1 MKLSAGNLLRGVA
14 GLAGAFVVWLFAVW
28 PPPAWYRT
36 HWPAE
41 TAFQEMRRKQERADG
56 RTVGRSD
63 GRTPVSG
70 HASMRPPARL
80 YHPVP
85 LDSIA
90 PSMVDAAMAGED
102 QRFLEHHGIDWV
114 NLRRALGYDRDDFRW
129 GSSRDRR
136 DLLRALPHAWARRD
150 RLRGASTITQQLAKN
165 LYLSPSRNPLRKV
178 KEAVTAWRLEAAL
191 DKDRIM
197 ELYLNTVELGHE
209 VWGVDAASRLY
220 FKHPARQ
227 LTLAESAELAGE
239 LPFPLRSNPGYRPA
253 RMFHRQQLILAHLRG
268 EQVEIPPDSG
278 LVDVPDTI
286 VPAPTVESLPPMPPE
301 SLQLLPVPDSG
312 GAGQRDSV
320 DQAPP
325 RHCASAAR
333 LPECW
338 RLCVSTCGRSLT
350 CLTGPDLGLLAGVG
364 LST

>member
-41 TAFQEMRRKQERADG
+41 TAFQEMRAQERGGAGAQG
-56 RTVGRSD
+56 RRDVGTQER
-63 GRTPVSG
+63 GIGVL
-70 HASMRPPARL
+70 MRDSPCNPATLRPCVRL

-129 GSSRDRR
+129 SSSRDRG
-136 DLLRALPHAWARRD
+136 DLLRALPRAWARRD

-239 LPFPLRSNPGYRPA
+239 LPFPLRSNPAYRPA

-268 EQVEIPPDSG
+268 EPVEIPPDSG
-278 LVDVPDTI
+278 LADLPDTI
-286 VPAPTVESLPPMPPE
+286 IPAPTIESLPPMAPE
-301 SLQLLPVPDSG
+301 SLPLLPVPDSG

-320 DQAPP
+320 ETTPPP
-325 RHCASAAR
+325 R
-333 LPECW
+333 
-338 RLCVSTCGRSLT
+338 
-350 CLTGPDLGLLAGVG
+350 
-364 LST
+364 

>member
-1 MKLSAGNLLRGVA
+1 MTLSFRNLLRGVA

-28 PPPAWYRT
+28 PPPAWYRS

-41 TAFQEMRRKQERADG
+41 TAFQEMRAQERGDAGAQGCRGAGGVAHQDSN
-56 RTVGRSD
+56 RSFL
-63 GRTPVSG
+63 RPRVS
-70 HASMRPPARL
+70 AALRPCARL

-129 GSSRDRR
+129 SSARDRG

-197 ELYLNTVELGHE
+197 ALYLNTVELGHE

-220 FKHPARQ
+220 FKRPARQ

-268 EQVEIPPDSG
+268 EPVEIPPDSG
-278 LVDVPDTI
+278 LADVADTL
-286 VPAPTVESLPPMPPE
+286 VPAPTVESLPPMPEE
-301 SLQLLPVPDSG
+301 SLPQLLKTDSG
-312 GAGQRDSV
+312 GTAQVDSGAVGQRDSV
-320 DQAPP
+320 KDAPP
-325 RHCASAAR
+325 RS
-333 LPECW
+333 
-338 RLCVSTCGRSLT
+338 
-350 CLTGPDLGLLAGVG
+350 
-364 LST
+364 